1 LYLLAD
7 VIGDMLIATGVKGKI
22 VTGARVMT
30 KAEAEDMTGVRGM
43 TMTMIMTGTE
53 DVMKEDK
60 PCASRKVNAS
70 TGTCFTVPINISPIF
85 VERINR
91 YEKETFL
98 YPLSIPSYADRIHCG
113 LFIDTQTRK
122 QGRSDSENHDDDD
135 DDRKARD

>member
-43 TMTMIMTGTE
+43 TMTGVRGMTMTGTE

-70 TGTCFTVPINISPIF
+70 TGTCFTVPIS
-85 VERINR
+85 
-91 YEKETFL
+91 
-98 YPLSIPSYADRIHCG
+98 
-113 LFIDTQTRK
+113 
-122 QGRSDSENHDDDD
+122 
-135 DDRKARD
+135 